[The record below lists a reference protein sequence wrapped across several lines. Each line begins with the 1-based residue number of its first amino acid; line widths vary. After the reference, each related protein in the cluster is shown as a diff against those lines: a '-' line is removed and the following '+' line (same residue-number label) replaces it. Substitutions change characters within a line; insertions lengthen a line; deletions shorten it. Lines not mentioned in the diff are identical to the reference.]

1 MTDDDGRQV
10 RVQRALEHGR
20 RLFDRGV
27 QEFGGVVSR
36 GVRAVSASSGS
47 SASRPPKDG
56 RAGAQRPDVN
66 AIAADPTAYFNEQ
79 RRREAEE
86 LGHANILIT
95 GQTGVGKSTLV
106 NAVFRAELAKE
117 GVGRPVTQRVQR
129 HDAPGVPV
137 TIFDTPGIELG
148 DAKDAVIADFKTTI
162 ASSRRGAAE
171 NFIHLTWYCVDAG
184 QTRIQSYDVDVIKA
198 LADEVPV
205 ILVLTQCVDDERV
218 SALEAAIAAEDLPI
232 QGVPVRTLAKARR
245 IGEQTIEPTGLE
257 ELVARTE
264 QILPKAVKGAFV
276 NAQGV
281 VIGLKVK
288 YARAV
293 VAASAAAAGAV
304 GAAPIPV
311 SDAVVL
317 MPVQIGMLGG
327 ITAVF
332 GIEMSTQTATRL
344 VVGLVGEGG
353 VTQVGRQMAA
363 GLLKVIPG
371 VSFVNAGVASALTAA
386 LGEAHIQLCSEMLRR
401 QGAGRP
407 MPDTEM
413 LAFLLDAYARTVQ
426 RVRKPQFQAPSKRSR
441 PSGERAG
448 RPDVRRRHL

>member
-1 MTDDDGRQV
+1 MTDDDSRQE
-10 RVQRALEHGR
+10 RVQRALGQGR
-20 RLFDRGV
+20 RLWDRGV
-27 QEFGGVVSR
+27 HELGGVVSR
-36 GVRAVSASSGS
+36 GVRAVTAASGGS
-47 SASRPPKDG
+47 
-56 RAGAQRPDVN
+56 AQRPSEGERSGAGQSNVDAV
-66 AIAADPTAYFNEQ
+66 AADPASYFSEQ
-79 RRREAEE
+79 RQREAEE

-106 NAVFRAELAKE
+106 NAIFRAELAKE
-117 GVGRPVTQRVQR
+117 GVGRPVTERVQR
-129 HDAPGVPV
+129 HDASGVPV
-137 TIFDTPGIELG
+137 TVFDTPGIELG
-148 DAKDAVIADFKTTI
+148 DAKDAVIADFKNTI
-162 ASSRRGAAE
+162 TASRRDAAE
-171 NFIHLTWYCVDAG
+171 NFIHLAWYCVDAG
-184 QTRIQSYDVDVIKA
+184 QTRIQGYDVDVITA

-205 ILVLTQCVDDERV
+205 ILVLTQCLDEDRV
-218 SALEAAIAAEDLPI
+218 SALEAAIAAEELPI

-257 ELVARTE
+257 ELVWRTE

-311 SDAVVL
+311 SDAVIL
-317 MPVQIGMLGG
+317 MPVQVGMLGG

-332 GIEMSTQTATRL
+332 GIEMSAQTATRL

-363 GLLKVIPG
+363 GLLKLIPG
-371 VSFVNAGVASALTAA
+371 VSVVNAGVASALTAA

-407 MPDTEM
+407 MPDAEM
-413 LAFLLDAYARTVQ
+413 LGFLLDAYEKTFR
-426 RVRKPQFQAPSKRSR
+426 RSR
-441 PSGERAG
+441 IRRLGRTG
-448 RPDVRRRHL
+448 RP

>member
-1 MTDDDGRQV
+1 MTDDHSRQE
-10 RVQRALEHGR
+10 RVQRALHQGR
-20 RLFDRGV
+20 RLLDRGV
-27 QEFGGVVSR
+27 QELSDVVSR
-36 GVRAVSASSGS
+36 GARAVTAASDRSP
-47 SASRPPKDG
+47 SRPSKGDRLG
-56 RAGAQRPDVN
+56 AGRPDVDVV
-66 AIAADPTAYFNEQ
+66 AADPASYFNEQ

-106 NAVFRAELAKE
+106 NSIFRAELAEE

-129 HDAPGVPV
+129 HDALGVPV

-148 DAKDAVIADFKTTI
+148 DAKDAVIADFKNSIT
-162 ASSRRGAAE
+162 ASRKGASE
-171 NFIHLTWYCVDAG
+171 GFIHIAWYCIDAG
-184 QTRIQSYDVDVIKA
+184 QARIQGYDVDVIRA

-205 ILVLTQCVDDERV
+205 ILVLTQCVDQDRV
-218 SALEAAIAAEDLPI
+218 VALEAAIAAEDLPI
-232 QGVPVRTLAKARR
+232 QGVPVRTLAKVRR
-245 IGEQTIEPTGLE
+245 IGGQTIEPAGLE
-257 ELVARTE
+257 ELVRRTE

-317 MPVQIGMLGG
+317 MPVQVGMLGG

-332 GIEMSTQTATRL
+332 GIVMSAQTTTRL

-371 VSFVNAGVASALTAA
+371 VSVVNAGVASALTAA

-407 MPDTEM
+407 MPDAEM
-413 LAFLLDAYARTVQ
+413 LAFLLDAYEKTFR
-426 RVRKPQFQAPSKRSR
+426 RSR
-441 PSGERAG
+441 MRRWGRA
-448 RPDVRRRHL
+448 RPA

>member
-1 MTDDDGRQV
+1 MTDDDSRQE
-10 RVQRALEHGR
+10 RVQRALGQGR
-20 RLFDRGV
+20 RLLDRGV
-27 QEFGGVVSR
+27 QELGGVVSR
-36 GVRAVSASSGS
+36 GVRAVTAAS
-47 SASRPPKDG
+47 P
-56 RAGAQRPDVN
+56 RAPAAVGGDRSEAGRPDVE
-66 AIAADPTAYFNEQ
+66 AVAADPAAYFSEQ

-106 NAVFRAELAKE
+106 NAIFRAELAEE

-148 DAKDAVIADFKTTI
+148 DAKDAVIADFKNTI
-162 ASSRRGAAE
+162 TASRRGAAE
-171 NFIHLTWYCVDAG
+171 NFIHLAWYCVDAG
-184 QTRIQSYDVDVIKA
+184 QTRIQGYDVDVIRA

-205 ILVLTQCVDDERV
+205 ILVLTQCVDEDRV

-232 QGVPVRTLAKARR
+232 QGAPVRTLAKPRR
-245 IGEQTIEPTGLE
+245 IGDQTIEPTGLE
-257 ELVARTE
+257 ELVRRTE

-311 SDAVVL
+311 SDAVIL

-332 GIEMSTQTATRL
+332 GIEMSAQTATRL

-353 VTQVGRQMAA
+353 VSQVGRQMAA

-386 LGEAHIQLCSEMLRR
+386 LGEAYIQLCSEMLRR
-401 QGAGRP
+401 HGAGRP
-407 MPDTEM
+407 MPDAEM
-413 LAFLLDAYARTVQ
+413 LSFLLDSLREDVPA
-426 RVRKPQFQAPSKRSR
+426 F
-441 PSGERAG
+441 
-448 RPDVRRRHL
+448 PDPAADRGDPRNAVV

>member
-1 MTDDDGRQV
+1 MTGDDSRQE
-10 RVQRALEHGR
+10 RVQRTLEQGR
-20 RLFDRGV
+20 RLLDRGV
-27 QEFGGVVSR
+27 QEFGGVLSR
-36 GVRAVSASSGS
+36 GVRAVTAASGA
-47 SASRPPKDG
+47 SASRPSEGG
-56 RAGAQRPDVN
+56 RVRPGQPDVDTV
-66 AIAADPTAYFNEQ
+66 AADPASYFNEQ
-79 RRREAEE
+79 RQREAAA

-95 GQTGVGKSTLV
+95 GQTGVGKSTLI
-106 NAVFRAELAKE
+106 NAIFRAELAEE
-117 GVGRPVTQRVQR
+117 GVGRPVTERVQR

-148 DAKDAVIADFKTTI
+148 DAKNAVIADFKNTI
-162 ASSRRGAAE
+162 SASRRGAAE
-171 NFIHLTWYCVDAG
+171 NFIHLAWYCVDAG
-184 QTRIQSYDVDVIKA
+184 QARIQGYDVDVIRA

-205 ILVLTQCVDDERV
+205 ILVLTQCVDEDRV
-218 SALEAAIAAEDLPI
+218 NALEAAIAAEDLPI

-245 IGEQTIEPTGLE
+245 IGGQTIEPTGLE
-257 ELVARTE
+257 ELVRRTE

-293 VAASAAAAGAV
+293 VATSAAAAAAV

-311 SDAVVL
+311 SDAVIL
-317 MPVQIGMLGG
+317 MPVQVGMLGG

-332 GIEMSTQTATRL
+332 GIEMTAQTATRL

-363 GLLKVIPG
+363 ALLKVIPG
-371 VSFVNAGVASALTAA
+371 VSVVNAGVASALTAA

-407 MPDTEM
+407 MPDAEM
-413 LAFLLDAYARTVQ
+413 LAFLLDAYEKTFR
-426 RVRKPQFQAPSKRSR
+426 RSR
-441 PSGERAG
+441 IRRRDRTG
-448 RPDVRRRHL
+448 RP